1 MTTVAQTPIVIKST
15 AWAWGFEDG
24 CQGINFYHGND
35 LFVGQKLTEWR
46 QGWQQAQAEK
56 ARKAM
61 EAEMLADLEAL
72 RSGKVQPIATADEDE
87 ISDEAI
93 GEMFSTQPYLF

>member
-1 MTTVAQTPIVIKST
+1 MTTVTQTPIVIKST

-24 CQGINFYHGND
+24 FQGQDFYRGND
-35 LFVGQKLTEWR
+35 LFVGKKLTEWR
-46 QGWQQAQAEK
+46 QGWQQAQAAK

-72 RSGKVQPIATADEDE
+72 RSGAVESFATADEEE